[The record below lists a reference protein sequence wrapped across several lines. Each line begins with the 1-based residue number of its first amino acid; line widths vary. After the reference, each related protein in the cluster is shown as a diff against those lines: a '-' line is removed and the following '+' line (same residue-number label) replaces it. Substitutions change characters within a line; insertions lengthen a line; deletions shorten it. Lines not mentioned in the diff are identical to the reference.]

1 MSNGPSGDDL
11 LVEPDTLEGWLD
23 RDDILVVDL
32 SSAKTHQ
39 QYHVPGAVFLEYARL
54 VADRKPVGG
63 LLPEVDSLVRVLSE
77 TGIGDGKRV
86 IAYDDEGGG
95 KACRLL
101 WTLDCLGFDNYA
113 LLNGGLHSWARE
125 GHKLTDAPT
134 LPRPAHFQAGFDPAP
149 IADASYIKA
158 RLEDPEMALVDT
170 RTREEYTGERRY
182 AERGGHIPGAVH
194 FDWLRGMDQGRNLRF
209 RDAAELRAE
218 LEGLGIGMDRRPVV
232 YCQTHHRSSHTY
244 VLLKYLGY
252 HGVKGYHGAWSDWGN
267 RPDTPVE
274 TDT

>member
-1 MSNGPSGDDL
+1 VSSGPNRDEL
-11 LVEPDTLEGWLD
+11 LIEPDTLEGWLD

-39 QYHVPGAVFLEYARL
+39 QYHIPGAVFLEYAQI
-54 VADRKPVGG
+54 VAERKPVSG
-63 LLPEVDSLVRVLSE
+63 LLPDVDSLVRILSS
-77 TGIGDGKRV
+77 TGIGNDRRV

-101 WTLDCLGFDNYA
+101 WTLDCLGFHDYA

-125 GHKLTDAPT
+125 RHKLTDAPT
-134 LPRPAHFQAGFDPAP
+134 LPRPADFHAHFDATP
-149 IADASYIKA
+149 IADAGYIKA
-158 RLEDPEMALVDT
+158 RLDNPAMVLVDT

-182 AERGGHIPGAVH
+182 AERGGHIPGALH
-194 FDWLRGMDQGRNLRF
+194 FDWQRGMDPRRNLRF
-209 RDAAELRAE
+209 RNAAELRAE
-218 LEGLGIGMDRRPVV
+218 LEGLGIGLGRQPVV

-252 HGVKGYHGAWSDWGN
+252 HEVKGYHGAWSDWGN

-274 TDT
+274 TDA